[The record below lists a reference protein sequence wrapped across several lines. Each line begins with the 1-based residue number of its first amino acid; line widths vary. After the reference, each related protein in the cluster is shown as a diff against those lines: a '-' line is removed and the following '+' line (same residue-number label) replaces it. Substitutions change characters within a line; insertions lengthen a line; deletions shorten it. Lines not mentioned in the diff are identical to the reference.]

1 MRGDISAGQRS
12 VRIDLEGDG
21 DQRQDKNDDESS
33 HGPVCRGRMRRNRVE
48 EVGEKRNFFW
58 ERDLLPPDRSRF
70 ARVSG
75 FTASSVFQMQS
86 FVMSFAKAAFGWP
99 VYATWNLVA
108 YTKECRQSTGARQ
121 RISPIAVILFL
132 IFTTWVWEALWVAV
146 FWLLL
151 RLAKSLSFV

>member
-1 MRGDISAGQRS
+1 MVISAKTKTTMKVLMVRFVAAECGGIGRRS
-12 VRIDLEGDG
+12 GRKTELLFGM
-21 DQRQDKNDDESS
+21 RF
-33 HGPVCRGRMRRNRVE
+33 GPS
-48 EVGEKRNFFW
+48 
-58 ERDLLPPDRSRF
+58 DRSRF

-75 FTASSVFQMQS
+75 FMASSVFQMQS

-108 YTKECRQSTGARQ
+108 YTKQCRQSARA
-121 RISPIAVILFL
+121 RKAITPIVAILFL

-151 RLAKSLSFV
+151 RLAQSLSFV